1 MAMDFGNRSAG
12 QVIEPNEVA
21 AKMGGALLGR
31 EARNTAIGGETR
43 PSLQQTIQAV
53 REAGKRLDG
62 YRNDMLGLADI
73 AEAVAQR
80 LGGPYPT
87 DAGNA
92 GSRGDAPERE
102 ALSTVE
108 EAYRSAADLHPRISA
123 LENPAQRIARALD
136 AISRAIG

>member
-1 MAMDFGNRSAG
+1 MAMDFGNRAAG

-31 EARNTAIGGETR
+31 EARNTAIGGDAR

-53 REAGKRLDG
+53 REASKRLDAHQ
-62 YRNDMLGLADI
+62 NDMLGLAEV
-73 AEAVAQR
+73 AETVARR
-80 LGGPYPT
+80 LCGPYPT
-87 DAGNA
+87 DAGSA
-92 GSRGDAPERE
+92 AARGDASERE

>member
-12 QVIEPNEVA
+12 QMMEPNEVA

-31 EARNTAIGGETR
+31 EARNTALGGDAR
-43 PSLQQTIQAV
+43 PSLQQTIVAV
-53 REAGKRLDG
+53 REASKRLDTH
-62 YRNDMLGLADI
+62 RNDMLGLAEV
-73 AEAVAQR
+73 AETVAQR

-87 DAGNA
+87 DAGSMA
-92 GSRGDAPERE
+92 GRSDVPERE

-108 EAYRSAADLHPRISA
+108 EVYRSAADLHPRISA